1 MEENRPV
8 YRQQISQEDW
18 ERTPSS
24 VKKLLEE
31 MQERLEQ
38 IEEELAQVQAQQ
50 QLLKEKTNRT
60 SSNSSQAPSSDPPG
74 AAKSKRKRK
83 SGKKRGGQPGHEG
96 HSRCLYPVEQC
107 ESVTNYYPETCR
119 CCGTNLS
126 GEDAN
131 PYRHQVVE
139 IPPISPSVTEHRL
152 HQLVCEQCGSSTRAE
167 LPAEVSPSGYGP
179 RVVAMVALLSGL
191 YRHSQ
196 LMVLHAMVDLFGVSM
211 SLGSVN
217 NLRQEASDRGGK
229 SCRVGAAIRAATA
242 RSRSR

>member
-1 MEENRPV
+1 MKLAPKSGRVARMEENRPV

-50 QLLKEKTNRT
+50 QLLKQKTNRT

-83 SGKKRGGQPGHEG
+83 RGKKRGGQPGHEG

-131 PYRHQVVE
+131 PYRHTRVCLCRE
-139 IPPISPSVTEHRL
+139 N
-152 HQLVCEQCGSSTRAE
+152 QLVCEQCGSSIRAE
-167 LPAEVSPSGYGP
+167 LPAEVSPRCAPVVKP
-179 RVVAMVALLSGL
+179 RVRQFVIA
-191 YRHSQ
+191 
-196 LMVLHAMVDLFGVSM
+196 VL
-211 SLGSVN
+211 
-217 NLRQEASDRGGK
+217 
-229 SCRVGAAIRAATA
+229 
-242 RSRSR
+242 